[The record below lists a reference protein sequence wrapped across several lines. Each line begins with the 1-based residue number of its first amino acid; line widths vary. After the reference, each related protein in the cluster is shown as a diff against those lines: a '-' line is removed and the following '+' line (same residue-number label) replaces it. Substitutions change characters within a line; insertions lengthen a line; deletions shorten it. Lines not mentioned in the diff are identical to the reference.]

1 MRKSVKIPRIIKI
14 NEINGFQLSCAFNNG
29 EHRIIDF
36 AALFEKW
43 DFKSD
48 EFRSKL
54 LDPKEFAK
62 VRIHEG
68 TLQWPNLIQ
77 KTKLSSGRE
86 FEVMFDL
93 DPIVLYEE
101 STPDEERNKRY
112 QIGDLIKNARLEAG
126 LSQEELAKR
135 SGTTKNYISR
145 IENNRSD
152 LEVGT
157 LIKIIEIGLGKE
169 LKIKVG

>member
-1 MRKSVKIPRIIKI
+1 MKVPC
-14 NEINGFQLSCAFNNG
+14 NG
-29 EHRIIDF
+29 
-36 AALFEKW
+36 
-43 DFKSD
+43 
-48 EFRSKL
+48 
-54 LDPKEFAK
+54 P
-62 VRIHEG
+62 
-68 TLQWPNLIQ
+68 TMIQ
-77 KTKLSSGRE
+77 KTKLSSGLE

-101 STPDEERNKRY
+101 SRPDTERNKRY
-112 QIGDLIKNARLEAG
+112 QVGHLIRNARIEAG

-169 LKIKVG
+169 LKIHVG